1 MKYLHIITV
10 GVSIIE
16 NFKRV
21 GGVENRPVGDNEFW
35 KEMLDDPRF
44 LSDIYKFVSQDPKK
58 NSAELNS
65 FLSVVEKDK
74 NARHEVYFVGT
85 KTPINEICVRTLE
98 KFMRKHGY
106 EVYIPGEVSGY
117 FLEEARF
124 SHEYAVNEFVRDI
137 SILIDKL
144 IYITKKKKAEGYRVI
159 FNPTGG
165 LKAHVIACAVA
176 GFLTNCPV
184 YYIHEEFKDVIQL
197 PPLFY
202 IPKGREIEVLKHLKD
217 KKIISGSEFER
228 FKLEYPEEI
237 ERLEAYQFVE
247 IYSDEVNT
255 NKMRITDKGLLILEE
270 IKEV

>member
-1 MKYLHIITV
+1 MKYFHTITV

-21 GGVENRPVGDNEFW
+21 GGVEDRPVRDNEFW
-35 KEMLDDPRF
+35 KEMLDDPQF
-44 LSDIYKFVSQDPKK
+44 LNDIYEFVSREPKK

-65 FLSVVEKDK
+65 FLSIVEKDK
-74 NARHEVYFVGT
+74 NAQHEVYFVGT

-98 KFMRKHGY
+98 RFMIKHGY
-106 EVYIPGEVSGY
+106 KVYILEEVSGY
-117 FLEEARF
+117 FLEEERF

-137 SILIDKL
+137 STLIDKL
-144 IYITKKKKAEGYRVI
+144 IYITKKKKAEGYRVV

-217 KKIISGSEFER
+217 KKIISGSDFER
-228 FKLEYPEEI
+228 FKSQYRDEI
-237 ERLEAYQFVE
+237 ERLEAYQLVE
-247 IYSDEVNT
+247 VYSDEVNT
-255 NKMRITDKGLLILEE
+255 NKIRITNTGLLILEE